1 MSGAKGHQTRPITNS
16 SHYLFVKP
24 PKMPKD
30 MNYSFHLA
38 NIPHQ
43 GMRNAQRTRQLRSA
57 LRVTAL
63 HRQGNRW
70 SDAENESETDE
81 GLLTHAVSK
90 DRDLNLSS
98 THPKT
103 PQTAADTLIPP
114 GLSLPTR
121 TKAYADRRM

>member
-24 PKMPKD
+24 PKMPTD
-30 MNYSFHLA
+30 MNYLFHLA

-43 GMRNAQRTRQLRSA
+43 GMRNAQRTRQLHSA

-81 GLLTHAVSK
+81 GLLAHAVSQ
-90 DRDLNLSS
+90 DRDLDLSS
-98 THPKT
+98 ARPE
-103 PQTAADTLIPP
+103 DTTD
-114 GLSLPTR
+114 SC
-121 TKAYADRRM
+121 